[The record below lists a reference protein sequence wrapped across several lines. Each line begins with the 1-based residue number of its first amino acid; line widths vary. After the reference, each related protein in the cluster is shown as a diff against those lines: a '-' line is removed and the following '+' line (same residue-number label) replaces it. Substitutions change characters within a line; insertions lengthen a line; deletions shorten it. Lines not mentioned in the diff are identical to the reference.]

1 MKGTSLRMKAAISL
15 FSSNLRPPI
24 ILARQWDHSVRS
36 RRQSTNF
43 FDAIYDKSWT
53 VQSGTLA
60 KELETL
66 HHVTATSGPDPSTN
80 EWKQVE
86 NMRLPHHAL
95 DLGFLR
101 LQFIHDSFNILY
113 PLLGRSSL
121 SPCTK
126 MVGGYCYCHLFSS
139 IVLCVVVTMVVAI
152 GRWSESWSRYW
163 PEETW
168 RTWRTWRLA
177 VGRWKEEGRV
187 WLRGVVRLVVLR
199 RN

>member
-1 MKGTSLRMKAAISL
+1 
-15 FSSNLRPPI
+15 
-24 ILARQWDHSVRS
+24 
-36 RRQSTNF
+36 
-43 FDAIYDKSWT
+43 

-66 HHVTATSGPDPSTN
+66 HHVTATSGPDLSTN
-80 EWKQVE
+80 EWRQVE

-101 LQFIHDSFNILY
+101 SSRLQFTHDSFNILY
-113 PLLGRSSL
+113 PLPGRSSL

-126 MVGGYCYCHLFSS
+126 MVGGYCYCHLSSS
-139 IVLCVVVTMVVAI
+139 IVPCVVVTMVVAI

-187 WLRGVVRLVVLR
+187 WGLAQGSCAVSGLEEKLKRMSLGTGSVWAPGVSSRSKGVLSFRSQRGLHMIS
-199 RN
+199 